1 MSCSIQLLKVFR
13 MTRQDLNRI
22 IQFFHMTSQVNI
34 KSKKKYDIVML
45 LHIFF
50 CTNSFW
56 LMYYFF
62 ELQLKVNLL
71 DCAQLQKKTLSFVF
85 FLIEKKNKAPVL
97 FSSLSFSQAAGKF
110 QPEEI
115 PIFLIIP
122 LSTKLSLG
130 KFKTR
135 QNRLQVMKG
144 QHNTLKS
151 IKNMLQD
158 QFIVLC
164 LLL

>member
-85 FLIEKKNKAPVL
+85 IFNRQKKKTKPPFYFHPFRFRRQQANL
-97 FSSLSFSQAAGKF
+97 SLRKF
-110 QPEEI
+110 QY
-115 PIFLIIP
+115 FQ
-122 LSTKLSLG
+122 LSLFQRNLVLINSKRG
-130 KFKTR
+130 KSVCK
-135 QNRLQVMKG
+135 
-144 QHNTLKS
+144 
-151 IKNMLQD
+151 
-158 QFIVLC
+158 
-164 LLL
+164 